1 MDCGRLPACG
11 ATRGAC
17 HTSRPPRSRISGSLR
32 ASVTAG
38 ERLFQLDLAL
48 RVANGRLS
56 ELFGARTLD
65 SDRLARTVGFH
76 RAGARVV
83 DAWDADSVAMHERFR
98 AGVAAWIDAMPSPP
112 IEYTLLDRRP
122 ELPGDAGAWAAAFV
136 YLSWGLSGNAHREL
150 LRAWIADRAG
160 LDEVP
165 LLMPPLAE
173 DPALVPPG
181 AMHGALFDALE
192 RHSGRG
198 SNGWVVAPSRTSTGG
213 ALLANDPHLDA
224 VQPGVWIEMHLS
236 APGYR
241 ARGVALPWS
250 PGIVLGTSAHHAWGA
265 TNVSGDVQDLFVEQ
279 LSDDGTAV
287 RRGDTWSPLVLHHET
302 IAVRGEEP
310 VELRVRV
317 SSNGPLLD
325 AFPFGEGAV
334 DYAPIEP
341 AQAGTAFSLAWTGL
355 QHAIQPS
362 LALRAVEASSFEEFR
377 RAVRG
382 VTCPGQNF
390 VYADVE
396 GTIGYTC
403 TGVYPVRRTGEG
415 TMPAPAGDPTH
426 GWSGEIEADDL
437 PWGVNPA
444 RGFLVTA
451 NNRVHDAAYPHL
463 IGHDFHV
470 AHRAGRI
477 ADVLAAAEEH
487 DVASTVAL
495 QIDTVSVTAREIVD
509 ALARLEPSN
518 DDQRLALDLLRA
530 WDGDVRADSAAAA
543 LFQVWSAAVA
553 RRVVAPLLGEEL
565 FGRYHADREVWHC
578 SALPRLARDGDPSPL
593 AAALEDAVGELR
605 DRLGEDPS
613 GWRWG
618 ALHRLRARAPARDDP
633 RARAAVH
640 GGSTPEIGG
649 DESTVMQA
657 SFDSRDATRRR
668 RDPLVAGGVRPGRP
682 RSQRRRP
689 AGRHQRQPGE
699 PPLERPGAAVA
710 RGPRPILCRSA
721 TRRSRRRPLPRRG
734 SCRVASRAEMPKSKG
749 RQRKRSARYRAAPQ
763 QAKKRHRSSPRWYGP
778 LLITAMAIGVAVIVL
793 NYMGL
798 IPGTDGNASS
808 VWLWVGLAILGA
820 GFVGTSFWY

>member
-1 MDCGRLPACG
+1 MSE
-11 ATRGAC
+11 ATDPLAG
-17 HTSRPPRSRISGSLR
+17 LR
-32 ASVTAG
+32 AMAEAALFPTDGELCLRGLREPVVVLRDAWGVPYIEASSLEDLWFAQGVVTAG

-56 ELFGARTLD
+56 ELFGARTLH

-83 DAWDADSVAMHERFR
+83 EAWDADSVAMHERFR
-98 AGVAAWIDAMPSPP
+98 AGVAAWVAAMPSPP
-112 IEYTLLDRRP
+112 LEYTLLDLRP
-122 ELPGDAGAWAAAFV
+122 ELPADVQAWAAAFV

-150 LRAWIADRAG
+150 LRAWIARRAG
-160 LDEVP
+160 LDEVAR
-165 LLMPPLAE
+165 LMPPLPE
-173 DPALVPPG
+173 DPELIPAG
-181 AMHGALFDALE
+181 AVHGALFDALG
-192 RHSGRG
+192 RPGTRG
-198 SNGWVVAPSRTSTGG
+198 SNEWVVAPSRTSTGG

-287 RRGDTWSPLVLHHET
+287 RRGETWSPLVLHHET
-302 IAVRGEEP
+302 IEVRGEEP

-325 AFPFGEGAV
+325 TFPFGEDEIEYV
-334 DYAPIEP
+334 PVEP
-341 AQAGTAFSLAWTGL
+341 AEAAGTAFSLAWTGL

-362 LALRAVEASSFEEFR
+362 LALRAAAATSFEEFR

-403 TGVYPVRRTGEG
+403 TGVYPVRRAGDG
-415 TMPAPAGDPTH
+415 TMPVPAGDPTF
-426 GWSGEIEADDL
+426 GWDGEIEADEL
-437 PWGVNPA
+437 PWGADPE

-451 NNRVHDAAYPHL
+451 NNRVHDASYPHL

-477 ADVLAAAEEH
+477 ADVLTAGDEH

-495 QIDTVSVTAREIVD
+495 QADTVSATAREIVD
-509 ALARLEPSN
+509 ALGRLEPSN
-518 DDQRLALDLLRA
+518 DDQRLALDLLRS

-543 LFQVWSAAVA
+543 LFQTWSAAVA
-553 RRVVAPLLGEEL
+553 RRALAPLLGEEL

-578 SALPRLARDGDPSPL
+578 SVLPGLVREGDPEPL
-593 AAALEDAVGELR
+593 AAALEDAVAELR
-605 DRLGEDPS
+605 DRLGPDHER
-613 GWRWG
+613 WRWG
-618 ALHRLRARAPARDDP
+618 ALHRLRLTHPL
-633 RARAAVH
+633 AAIPGLEALFTAADV
-640 GGSTPEIGG
+640 EIGG
-649 DESTVMQA
+649 DESTVMQV
-657 SFDSRDATRRR
+657 SFDSRGRLDAVVIPSWRAVYDLADLDRSVGVLPAGISGNPASPHWNDQGPLWLAGETHPLPFSDEAVVAASVAEMR
-668 RDPLVAGGVRPGRP
+668 LVAG
-682 RSQRRRP
+682 
-689 AGRHQRQPGE
+689 
-699 PPLERPGAAVA
+699 
-710 RGPRPILCRSA
+710 
-721 TRRSRRRPLPRRG
+721 
-734 SCRVASRAEMPKSKG
+734 
-749 RQRKRSARYRAAPQ
+749 
-763 QAKKRHRSSPRWYGP
+763 
-778 LLITAMAIGVAVIVL
+778 
-793 NYMGL
+793 
-798 IPGTDGNASS
+798 
-808 VWLWVGLAILGA
+808 
-820 GFVGTSFWY
+820 